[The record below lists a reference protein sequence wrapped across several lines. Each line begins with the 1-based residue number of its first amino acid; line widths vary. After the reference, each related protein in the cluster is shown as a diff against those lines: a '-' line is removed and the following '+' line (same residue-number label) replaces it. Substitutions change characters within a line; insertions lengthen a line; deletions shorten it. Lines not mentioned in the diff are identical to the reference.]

1 MELKGQ
7 NILVTGAS
15 QGIGAAVARE
25 LLGQGA
31 RIIVHYNQSREA
43 AESLV
48 EAYPDAKVA
57 ALAANLENPSETEE
71 LFHKSLEVLGHLN
84 ALVLNAGVFLPHSP
98 DMATADWWQVWRK
111 TLAIN
116 LDACGLLTKLALEH
130 FKKRGGGRLVYIG
143 SRAAFRGETAD
154 FLGYAASKGGLTSL
168 ARSVARSFGGDRIK
182 AFTIAPGFTRT
193 EMAETFIRRKGE
205 KTLQDEIALPNLT
218 EPGDI
223 APLVAFMC
231 SGKMDHATGT
241 TVDMNAGSYMH

>member
-1 MELKGQ
+1 MELRGQ

-15 QGIGAAVARE
+15 QGIGAEVARE
-25 LLGQGA
+25 LLGQGGQVIA
-31 RIIVHYNQSREA
+31 HYNQNRKA
-43 AESLV
+43 AQALV
-48 EAYPDAKVA
+48 DAYPDSRAA
-57 ALAANLENPSETEE
+57 ALAANLEHPGETGE
-71 LFHKSLEVLGHLN
+71 LFHRSLQELGHLD
-84 ALVLNAGVFLPHSP
+84 ALVLNAGVFLPHPP
-98 DMATADWWQVWRK
+98 DMKTDDWWQVWRK

-130 FKKRGGGRLVYIG
+130 FKERGGGRLVYIG

-168 ARSVARSFGGDRIK
+168 ARSVARAYGRDRIV

-193 EMAETFIRRKGE
+193 EMAETFIRRHGE
-205 KTLQDEIALPNLT
+205 KMLQDEIALPNLT
-218 EPGDI
+218 LPTDI